1 MEDDIPVESLD
12 ARFALVPEQSNL
24 RKVTYRVRKGDTLQ
38 AVARRW
44 NVHEKDVIVWNHLTA
59 PTLFA
64 GQRLE
69 LTVPA
74 AKSRTPRTQTAK
86 GKSPSAGKKTAA
98 TSSATK
104 TARAPT
110 AAKPVAKASAKPAP
124 RAATAAT
131 VRVSTT
137 R

>member
-1 MEDDIPVESLD
+1 M
-12 ARFALVPEQSNL
+12 
-24 RKVTYRVRKGDTLQ
+24 RKVTYRVRPGDTLH

-44 NVHEKDVIVWNHLTA
+44 NVDEKDVIVWNHLTA

-74 AKSRTPRTQTAK
+74 PKARATKTGVAKA
-86 GKSPSAGKKTAA
+86 SAGKKAGSA
-98 TSSATK
+98 SAPKASATVK
-104 TARAPT
+104 AP
-110 AAKPVAKASAKPAP
+110 AKASPTKSAAKPAP
-124 RAATAAT
+124 RAATPSP
-131 VRVSTT
+131 VRVSAA

>member
-1 MEDDIPVESLD
+1 M
-12 ARFALVPEQSNL
+12 
-24 RKVTYRVRKGDTLQ
+24 TYRVRRGDTLH

-44 NVHEKDVIVWNHLTA
+44 NVDEKDVIAWNHLTA

-74 AKSRTPRTQTAK
+74 PK
-86 GKSPSAGKKTAA
+86 
-98 TSSATK
+98 
-104 TARAPT
+104 ARA
-110 AAKPVAKASAKPAP
+110 AKTGVAKASAGNKAASAPSPKAGAAEKAPAKTSPAKSAAKPAP
-124 RAATAAT
+124 RAAKPSP
-131 VRVSTT
+131 VRVSTA